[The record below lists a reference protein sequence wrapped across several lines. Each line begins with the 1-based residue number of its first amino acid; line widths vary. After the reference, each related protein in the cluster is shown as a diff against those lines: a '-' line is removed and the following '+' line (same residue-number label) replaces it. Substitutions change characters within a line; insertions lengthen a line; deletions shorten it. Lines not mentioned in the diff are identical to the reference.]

1 MSSPDSQALLSSSCP
16 FLFYKLLISHS
27 SKSALHP
34 RTWQIIFFGGL
45 HILVTVL
52 KPFFLR
58 LPLLTDACL
67 FWSPHTQSPAV
78 TLYGLYPLSAK
89 YSSTLSPFLC
99 APHYFWVFP
108 LFTHYCSYR
117 LHYSSYVLMYLPQG
131 VSMGT
136 AQNRRWIYVRIN
148 GQRSNCADI
157 YKLLKKVLTLFK
169 TELADL

>member
-1 MSSPDSQALLSSSCP
+1 MSSPDLQAVLSSSCP
-16 FLFYKLLISHS
+16 SLFLQAIDQPQFEVCFTS
-27 SKSALHP
+27 
-34 RTWQIIFFGGL
+34 RTWQIIFFVGL
-45 HILVTVL
+45 YILVTVL
-52 KPFFLR
+52 KPFFLC

-78 TLYGLYPLSAK
+78 TLYGPHPLSAK

-108 LFTHYCSYR
+108 LFTHYFSYR

-136 AQNRRWIYVRIN
+136 AQNRRWIYIRIN
-148 GQRSNCADI
+148 GQRSNCANI

-169 TELADL
+169 TELADV